1 MKFFDDLSNHNLK
14 KIDLNLQI
22 KSNIKYGV
30 HNYCFWTHLECQ
42 TIDCK
47 YNIMNLNAFIE
58 HFTREIVFY
67 VAYLSLYDFRE
78 MSQRYRKM
86 KIYYN
91 FNNKYYIAICQ
102 TTLLGKFFDNLQNQ
116 TLNKNNHINFQIS
129 E

>member
-1 MKFFDDLSNHNLK
+1 
-14 KIDLNLQI
+14 
-22 KSNIKYGV
+22 
-30 HNYCFWTHLECQ
+30 
-42 TIDCK
+42 
-47 YNIMNLNAFIE
+47 MNLNAFIE
-58 HFTREIVFY
+58 HFIREIVFY

-102 TTLLGKFFDNLQNQ
+102 TTLLGKFFDSLQNQ